1 MIKVIPEMNEQEFKI
16 AVDKVIEKMKEE
28 YPYLSANAV
37 NVARLFTMM
46 FKEEYLK

>member
-1 MIKVIPEMNEQEFKI
+1 MKTIPEMNEQEFKD

-28 YPYLSANAV
+28 YPYMNASDIR
-37 NVARLFTMM
+37 VAILFVMM